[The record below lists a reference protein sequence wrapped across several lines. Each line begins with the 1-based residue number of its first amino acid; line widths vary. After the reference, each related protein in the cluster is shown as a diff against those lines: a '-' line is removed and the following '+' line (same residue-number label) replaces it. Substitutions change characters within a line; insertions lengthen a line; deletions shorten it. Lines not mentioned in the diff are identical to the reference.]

1 MLRLRVLTAIAL
13 LAVLVPAVF
22 YPAVVAFASV
32 AGLLMACGA
41 WEWFRLNGAGRFQS
55 MIAGAGCAVT
65 CGVLWGLHPPA
76 FVLQWVW
83 SASAVIWVA
92 GGVALIRA
100 GVPAWTALD
109 QNFRQLTGFA
119 VLCAAWLAVVSA
131 RIQGVN
137 FLFSVLALVWVADIG
152 AYFVGR
158 SLGGRFFKQKLAPD
172 ISPGKTREGAVGGIV
187 GVLLLAVLWIH
198 VDRSWVLDSPSIY
211 TILAA
216 KHWVFLVL
224 AVLFLGVMSI
234 SGDLLESLVKR
245 AAGAKDS
252 SQLLPGHGGVLDRVD
267 ALLPVVPLAMF
278 LQSFSSLP
286 L

>member
-1 MLRLRVLTAIAL
+1 MLRLRILTAVGL

-22 YPAVVAFASV
+22 YPDPFAFAIV
-32 AGLLMACGA
+32 AGVLMACGA
-41 WEWFRLNGAGRFQS
+41 WEWYRLNGASPNQS
-55 MIAGAGCAVT
+55 LLAGACCALA
-65 CGVLWGLHPPA
+65 CGVLWLLEPSA
-76 FVLQWVW
+76 YTLQWVW
-83 SASAVIWVA
+83 LVCVILWVV
-92 GGVALIRA
+92 GGGALIRS
-100 GVPAWTALD
+100 GVPAWNDLNRTL
-109 QNFRQLTGFA
+109 RQLIGFL

-131 RIQGVN
+131 RARGIN

-158 SLGGRFFKQKLAPD
+158 SLGGRFFKDRLAPD
-172 ISPGKTREGAVGGIV
+172 ISPGKTREGALGGVV
-187 GVLLLAVLWIH
+187 GVLLLSVLWIY
-198 VDRSWVLDSPSIY
+198 VERTWMLDSASIY
-211 TILAA
+211 SDLVGR
-216 KHWVFLVL
+216 HWAFMALS
-224 AVLFLGVMSI
+224 VLFLSAMSI

-278 LQSFSSLP
+278 LQSFSSGL